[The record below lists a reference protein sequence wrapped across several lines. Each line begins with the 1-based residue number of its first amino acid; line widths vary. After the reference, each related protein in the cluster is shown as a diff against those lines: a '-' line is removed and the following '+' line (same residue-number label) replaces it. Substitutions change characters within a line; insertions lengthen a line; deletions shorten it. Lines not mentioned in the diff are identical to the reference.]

1 MARYLGIGGRINGGG
16 AFGGGGFSA
25 PRPGGRN
32 EIIALDTGGGGG
44 FGNAVSAGG
53 GPRPTTGQQI
63 ASQATNLANQIL
75 AEQQLAESVVSNGR
89 IFTTFGPGDIQGEYE
104 EIVTKG
110 LFTGNTG
117 SLTTMFTSSLL
128 TATQKTYFQEIHSTN
143 DPALSSLA
151 NSELSI
157 AYGHFA
163 GSGSVDLTGNLNNDT
178 PTRAIYRQYAQLLL
192 APNDKKFTINGVDT
206 DSIYVLNFNRARIR
220 EKVDPGNFEIN
231 LAQLSSSL
239 GTGFANNAHT
249 GSNVKLSGTGKVIS
263 VVDDSSINDP
273 SATEGGLVFNLVSG
287 SIDGGTSIFNSTSP
301 THYGLLFPQHGVAIL
316 NADTLDGSGTAGV
329 NFGTVTGSLVQG
341 DNAMKL
347 FTSISSSAGLMGSDK
362 TGGIQARSS
371 EKVTATYYFVRVK
384 NGEYNYS
391 NNPTF
396 TTGSL
401 GEILYP
407 QFVSD
412 PQVYITTVGMY
423 NTNRELLATAKLS
436 QPLLK
441 SFTREA
447 LVKIKL
453 DF

>member
-1 MARYLGIGGRINGGG
+1 MARYLGLGGAFNGGG
-16 AFGGGGFSA
+16 MNPGGGFQS
-25 PRPGGRN
+25 PRAGGRA
-32 EIIALDTGGGGG
+32 EILARDSGGGGG
-44 FGNAVSAGG
+44 FGNAVVGG
-53 GPRPTTGQQI
+53 GSGPTTGQQI
-63 ASQATNLANQIL
+63 ATAATNLANQIL
-75 AEQQLAESVVSNGR
+75 AEQQIAESVATNGR
-89 IFTTFGPGDIQGEYE
+89 IYTTFGPGDIQGEYE

-157 AYGHFA
+157 AYGHYA

-178 PTRAIYRQYAQLLL
+178 PTRAIYRQCAQLLL
-192 APNDKKFTINGVDT
+192 APN
-206 DSIYVLNFNRARIR
+206 SIYVLNFNRARIR
-220 EKVDPGNFEIN
+220 EKVDPGNFEVN
-231 LAQLSSSL
+231 LAMLSGSL
-239 GTGFANNAHT
+239 GLLFPNNSNT
-249 GSNVKLSGTGKVIS
+249 GSNVKISGTGKVVS
-263 VVDDSSINDP
+263 VIDDSSINDP
-273 SATEGGLVFNLVSG
+273 SATEGGLVYNLISG
-287 SIDGGTSIFNSTSP
+287 SIDGGTSVFNSSSP
-301 THYGLLFPQHGVAIL
+301 TFYGLLYPQHGVAIL
-316 NADTLDGSGTAGV
+316 NADTLDGTGTAGV

-401 GEILYP
+401 GEIFYP
-407 QFVSD
+407 QFVAD
-412 PQVYITTVGMY
+412 PQVYVTTVGMY

-447 LVKIKL
+447 LIKIKL

>member
-1 MARYLGIGGRINGGG
+1 MARYFGTGGGRNVLQQFSTQQGINGGQQNFSQG
-16 AFGGGGFSA
+16 AFS
-25 PRPGGRN
+25 P
-32 EIIALDTGGGGG
+32 L
-44 FGNAVSAGG
+44 VSSVK
-53 GPRPTTGQQI
+53 PSTSQQI
-63 ASQATNLANQIL
+63 ATQAQNLANQII
-75 AEQQLAESVVSNGR
+75 AEQQLAETVISNGR

-143 DPALSSLA
+143 DPAVSSLA
-151 NSELSI
+151 NSELSM
-157 AYGHFA
+157 AYGHFN

-178 PTRAIYRQYAQLLL
+178 PSRAIYRQYAQLLL
-192 APNDKKFTINGVDT
+192 APNDKKFTINGTNT
-206 DSIYVLNFNRARIR
+206 DSIYILNFNRARIR

-239 GTGFANNAHT
+239 GTAFANNAHT
-249 GSNVKLSGTGKVIS
+249 GSNVKISGTGKVIS
-263 VVDDSSINDP
+263 IIDDSSLNDP
-273 SATEGGLVFNLVSG
+273 TATEGGLRYNLVSG

-301 THYGLLFPQHGVAIL
+301 TFYGLLYPQHGVAIL
-316 NADTLDGSGTAGV
+316 NADTLDLASTAGV

-341 DNAMKL
+341 DNTVKL
-347 FTSISSSAGLMGSDK
+347 FTSISSSAGLLGSDK

-371 EKVTATYYFVRVK
+371 EKITAAYYFVRVK

-401 GEILYP
+401 GEIFYP
-407 QFVSD
+407 EFVSD
-412 PQVYITTVGMY
+412 PQVYITTIGLY

-447 LVKIKL
+447 LIKIKL